1 MPTPGV
7 SARDP
12 NNEFAHLEGLD
23 FVVAEESVRTQ
34 QTTLKR
40 EEAALADEL
49 KRAQAAKA
57 VLLREIKRMRDEDGE
72 RHPAPPHALLP
83 SPQPSH
89 GCLWSWY
96 TASDFVKRPVLNS
109 RYLLMH
115 LLGKGGFSEVWKAMD
130 LVEIREVAVKIHQL
144 KNNWSDAKKA
154 NYVKH
159 AARE

>member
-1 MPTPGV
+1 MKPAYAVPTPGV

-72 RHPAPPHALLP
+72 RHCPAPHICCPLP
-83 SPQPSH
+83 NTHTAACDPGTQPLTLSS
-89 GCLWSWY
+89 GLC
-96 TASDFVKRPVLNS
+96 
-109 RYLLMH
+109 
-115 LLGKGGFSEVWKAMD
+115 
-130 LVEIREVAVKIHQL
+130 
-144 KNNWSDAKKA
+144 
-154 NYVKH
+154 
-159 AARE
+159 

>member
-1 MPTPGV
+1 MV
-7 SARDP
+7 SDTLPRP
-12 NNEFAHLEGLD
+12 AH
-23 FVVAEESVRTQ
+23 
-34 QTTLKR
+34 
-40 EEAALADEL
+40 
-49 KRAQAAKA
+49 
-57 VLLREIKRMRDEDGE
+57 
-72 RHPAPPHALLP
+72 LLP
-83 SPQPSH
+83 SPQHSH